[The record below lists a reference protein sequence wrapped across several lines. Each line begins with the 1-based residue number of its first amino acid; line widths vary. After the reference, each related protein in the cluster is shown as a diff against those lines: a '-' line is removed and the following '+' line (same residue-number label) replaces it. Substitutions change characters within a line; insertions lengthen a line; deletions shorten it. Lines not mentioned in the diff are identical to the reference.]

1 MYVNEIILVTS
12 AHSRA
17 KIVDQGI
24 LTYDGY
30 IDEVPEEYHDY
41 RVNSIYPEDNA
52 IVILLRQDFL
62 TIFSP

>member
-30 IDEVPEEYHDY
+30 IDEVP
-41 RVNSIYPEDNA
+41 
-52 IVILLRQDFL
+52 
-62 TIFSP
+62 